1 MVHNQTTNCRNFA
14 EQLFL
19 GSIALASVTLAF
31 FRLGVDL
38 SSTNLAYRIVIV
50 PFAPRGSFIVSAL
63 LAVISVAGL
72 VHCFAPP
79 FFDFRIGKPQHIM
92 AVATLLLT
100 SSIEM
105 RLIRSARERTEA
117 ALRALTYLRR
127 GEAYLR
133 DSEKQWR
140 EFFEHSPAMYF
151 MIDATGTVTS
161 VNSVVSSL
169 ITLSGTSKEN
179 D

>member
-1 MVHNQTTNCRNFA
+1 MVHNQTTNCRNLAAQF
-14 EQLFL
+14 FL
-19 GSIALASVTLAF
+19 GGIALASVTLAF
-31 FRLGVDL
+31 FRLDVDL
-38 SSTNLAYRIVIV
+38 AS
-50 PFAPRGSFIVSAL
+50 
-63 LAVISVAGL
+63 
-72 VHCFAPP
+72 
-79 FFDFRIGKPQHIM
+79 IGKPQHIM

-117 ALRALTYLRR
+117 ALRALAYLRR

-151 MIDATGTVTS
+151 MIDATGTVAS